1 MIIVFGSINVDLVSR
16 VAEIAR
22 PGETVLAPGYETFFG
37 GKGANQAVAAARGSD
52 RKVMMVGA
60 VGDDAF
66 GQDCLGNFV
75 AHGVDITAVHCVDA
89 PTGLAFI
96 SVDHRGENAITVASG
111 ANGLISA
118 RWLDGLAIDSK
129 TICVMQMEVCLAENL
144 SCARRVRA
152 AGGKV
157 ILNFAPADPAND
169 PREVDELLQLID
181 ILVVNEPEAEAIGR
195 HALTGSGAPA
205 DMACMIGCNLVLT
218 RGASGVDLY
227 GPDGS
232 FLHQSAQPVEV
243 VDTTG
248 AGDTF
253 VGALAAALNEAATLP
268 EAVGTATRAASQ
280 ACTWS
285 GAQPAPDR
293 DKQPDL

>member
-1 MIIVFGSINVDLVSR
+1 
-16 VAEIAR
+16 
-22 PGETVLAPGYETFFG
+22 
-37 GKGANQAVAAARGSD
+37 
-52 RKVMMVGA
+52 MM
-60 VGDDAF
+60 
-66 GQDCLGNFV
+66 
-75 AHGVDITAVHCVDA
+75 
-89 PTGLAFI
+89 
-96 SVDHRGENAITVASG
+96 
-111 ANGLISA
+111 
-118 RWLDGLAIDSK
+118 
-129 TICVMQMEVCLAENL
+129 

-169 PREVDELLQLID
+169 PREVDELLSLID
-181 ILVVNEPEAEAIGR
+181 ILVVNEPEAEAIGC
-195 HALTGSGAPA
+195 HVLAGSGMPA
-205 DMACMIGCNLVLT
+205 DMARRIGCDLVLT

-253 VGALAAALNEAATLP
+253 VGALAAALDKGDGVA
-268 EAVGTATRAASQ
+268 RAASC

-285 GAQPAPDR
+285 GAQPAPDHHL
-293 DKQPDL
+293 QPDL